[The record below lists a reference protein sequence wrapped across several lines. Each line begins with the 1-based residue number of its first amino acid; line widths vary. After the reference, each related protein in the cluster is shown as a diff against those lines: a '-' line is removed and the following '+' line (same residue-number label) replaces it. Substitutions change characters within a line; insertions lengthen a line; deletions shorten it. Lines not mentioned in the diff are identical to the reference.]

1 MHSVPPTGHSAAPSD
16 AAERLLLPLRGS
28 VRPEGA
34 DSPQVA
40 LLGLAPTGRFL
51 LGGRRLETGLRAW
64 WSLRA
69 ECALALRPRWWLHS
83 RNLLLLLG
91 QLGSGLEMKEAA
103 QWCRARGGRAAGVRR
118 HGGGR
123 GPAARPVRTQVGA
136 ARTGGFP
143 DPALWNGR
151 AAGHP
156 HPTALLALGE
166 QGSPARGP
174 EQMAKG
180 VGTPHGGVLG
190 TGFAAYQPVTH
201 VPPGPG
207 LLERSP
213 SV

>member
-16 AAERLLLPLRGS
+16 AAERPLLPLRGS

-51 LGGRRLETGLRAW
+51 LGGRRPETGLRAW

-83 RNLLLLLG
+83 RNPLLLLG

-103 QWCRARGGRAAGVRR
+103 RRCRARGGRAAGVRR

-151 AAGHP
+151 AARHP
-156 HPTALLALGE
+156 RPVALLALE
-166 QGSPARGP
+166 SKSP
-174 EQMAKG
+174 
-180 VGTPHGGVLG
+180 
-190 TGFAAYQPVTH
+190 
-201 VPPGPG
+201 
-207 LLERSP
+207 LLEGP
-213 SV
+213 SRWRRGLGLRVEVCLGPALSLTSL